1 MMRILIFL
9 FSIFITLDLLA
20 QSGVGF
26 SGIYNFQTESI
37 GIGGRAIFREKKKIQ
52 ISPQL
57 SYYLPFNKIHE
68 LTVGASV
75 QYKFIKRKK
84 IQSYTLVHVGYNR
97 WINFES
103 SFMKDA
109 RLNNWNAEL
118 GAGVIFGKNTKP
130 FVEWRYNARHRE
142 SSLHVGLLFNKS
154 SFKRKKEKCAA
165 YD

>member
-1 MMRILIFL
+1 MRIFVFL
-9 FSIFITLDLLA
+9 FYMFFTLVLQA

-57 SYYLPFNKIHE
+57 SYFLPSNKIHE
-68 LTVGASV
+68 LTLGASA
-75 QYKFIKRKK
+75 QYKFFKRKK
-84 IQSYTLVHVGYNR
+84 IQSYTLVHIGYNR
-97 WINFES
+97 WMNYES

-109 RLNNWNAEL
+109 MPNNWNAEL
-118 GAGVIFGKNTKP
+118 GVGVVFGKRIKP
-130 FVEWRYNARHRE
+130 FLEWRYNLRHQE
-142 SSLHVGLLFNKS
+142 GMLQVGLLFNKD
-154 SFKRKKEKCAA
+154 SFKGKKEKCAA